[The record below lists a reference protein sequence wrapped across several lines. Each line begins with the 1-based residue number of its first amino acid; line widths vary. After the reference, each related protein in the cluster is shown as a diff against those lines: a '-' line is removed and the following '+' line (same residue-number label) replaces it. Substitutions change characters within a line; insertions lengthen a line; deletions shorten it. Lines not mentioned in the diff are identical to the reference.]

1 MAILKNSRSVEYN
14 FFLKFRGKIL
24 SQSVTEITK
33 DKFWMWFDRFANG
46 NNKINVDSVLRYRKY
61 CSVKFD
67 REILRMPECRF
78 GKNGI
83 VKHASR

>member
-1 MAILKNSRSVEYN
+1 
-14 FFLKFRGKIL
+14 
-24 SQSVTEITK
+24 
-33 DKFWMWFDRFANG
+33 MWSDRFANG

-67 REILRMPECRF
+67 REILRMPECGF
-78 GKNGI
+78 GKSGI